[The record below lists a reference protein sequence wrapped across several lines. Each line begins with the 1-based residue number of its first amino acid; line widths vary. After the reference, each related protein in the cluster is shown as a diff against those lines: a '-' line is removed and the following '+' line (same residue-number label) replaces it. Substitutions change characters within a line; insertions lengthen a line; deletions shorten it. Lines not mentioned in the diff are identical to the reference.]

1 LVTQR
6 QKKDEMSEYEAG
18 AGYELEVSG
27 MSCDSCV
34 AHVDEALQAVKGVRS
49 ARVDLDSGRAVVE
62 GEAIDP
68 NRLIEAVTRAGY
80 GVKSVG

>member
-1 LVTQR
+1 
-6 QKKDEMSEYEAG
+6 MSEFETRARYQ
-18 AGYELEVSG
+18 LKVSG

-49 ARVDLDSGRAVVE
+49 ARVDLDSGQAVVE

-68 NRLIEAVTRAGY
+68 NHLIEAVTRAGY
-80 GVKSVG
+80 GVRSTE